1 MVEELY
7 RTWIFSSVELN
18 LCARILGHSDW
29 YQIPIEDNGETLE
42 KRMLEGFLSLYEK
55 KLLYV
60 ENNSYFPTELLDSL
74 LLPLLEPDEVIR
86 KPDLESEILYF
97 KKQGKLT
104 VGFEKIQAER
114 DYYRLY
120 MVSGKIEMTEDG

>member
-7 RTWIFSSVELN
+7 RTWVFNSVELN
-18 LCARILGHSDW
+18 LCARMLGYSDW

-55 KLLYV
+55 NLLYV
-60 ENNSYFPTELLDSL
+60 EDNSYFSTELLDSL

-86 KPDLESEILYF
+86 KSDLEHEILYF
-97 KKQGKLT
+97 KKHGKLT
-104 VGFEKIQAER
+104 VCFEKIQTER

-120 MVSGKIEMTEDG
+120 MVSGKAEMIGDG

>member
-18 LCARILGHSDW
+18 LCARILGYSDW
-29 YQIPIEDNGETLE
+29 YQIPVEDNGETLE
-42 KRMLEGFLSLYEK
+42 KRMLEGFLNLYEK
-55 KLLYV
+55 NLLYV
-60 ENNSYFPTELLDSL
+60 EDNSYFPTELLYTL

-86 KPDLESEILYF
+86 KPDLESETLYF

-114 DYYRLY
+114 DNYRLY
-120 MVSGKIEMTEDG
+120 MVTGKTEMTEDS

>member
-42 KRMLEGFLSLYEK
+42 KRMLEGFLNLYEK

-60 ENNSYFPTELLDSL
+60 EDNSYFPTELLHSL

-86 KPDLESEILYF
+86 KPDLESETLYF

-120 MVSGKIEMTEDG
+120 MVTGKTEMTEDG

>member
-18 LCARILGHSDW
+18 LCARILGYSDW

-42 KRMLEGFLSLYEK
+42 KRMLEGFLNLYEK

-60 ENNSYFPTELLDSL
+60 EDNSYFPTELLLSL

-86 KPDLESEILYF
+86 KSDLESETLYF

-120 MVSGKIEMTEDG
+120 MVTGKTEMAEDG